1 MEQPPILEN
10 NMLHEEDTICAIASG
25 MGKAAIGIVRI
36 SGQDAVSIV
45 DKVFQNPKGRKLS
58 DLKSYQASYGHIL
71 DPANNQ
77 VIDEVIVLV
86 MKEPH
91 TYTTE
96 DCVEI
101 DCHGGPF
108 VMQKVMDLLVRNGAR
123 PAEPGEFTKRAF
135 LGGRVDMTEA
145 EAVMDV
151 INSENDLALS
161 SSLHQLSGNLKGK
174 IQELREKIL
183 HNTAFIEAAID
194 DPEHYSLDEFPD
206 ELKETVNELQS
217 QIAKL
222 LSTFDD
228 GRRIHEGIKTA
239 IVGRP
244 NVGKSSVLNMLLGEE
259 RAIVTD
265 IAGTT
270 RDTLEEE
277 VSLGGITL
285 KLIDTAGIRETEDT
299 VEKIGVEKAKKSL
312 EEADLVLFIL
322 DSAEKLSEKDQEIA
336 EQIVGKPTIVLLNK
350 EDAGQ
355 VVGEEDVK
363 SLFAKAN
370 PFAKDETIPCIST
383 SAKLGN
389 GKEELKKLMEDMFF
403 AGDVSYNDQIY
414 ITNSRQKAGLVH
426 ASESLAKVCESI
438 DMGVGED
445 FYTIDLMA
453 AYESLGDIIGEAL
466 EDDLA
471 DKIFK
476 DFCMGK

>member
-45 DKVFQNPKGRKLS
+45 DKVFQNPKGRKLT

-161 SSLHQLSGNLKGK
+161 SS
-174 IQELREKIL
+174 
-183 HNTAFIEAAID
+183 
-194 DPEHYSLDEFPD
+194 
-206 ELKETVNELQS
+206 
-217 QIAKL
+217 
-222 LSTFDD
+222 
-228 GRRIHEGIKTA
+228 
-239 IVGRP
+239 
-244 NVGKSSVLNMLLGEE
+244 
-259 RAIVTD
+259 
-265 IAGTT
+265 
-270 RDTLEEE
+270 
-277 VSLGGITL
+277 
-285 KLIDTAGIRETEDT
+285 
-299 VEKIGVEKAKKSL
+299 
-312 EEADLVLFIL
+312 
-322 DSAEKLSEKDQEIA
+322 
-336 EQIVGKPTIVLLNK
+336 
-350 EDAGQ
+350 
-355 VVGEEDVK
+355 
-363 SLFAKAN
+363 
-370 PFAKDETIPCIST
+370 
-383 SAKLGN
+383 
-389 GKEELKKLMEDMFF
+389 
-403 AGDVSYNDQIY
+403 
-414 ITNSRQKAGLVH
+414 
-426 ASESLAKVCESI
+426 
-438 DMGVGED
+438 
-445 FYTIDLMA
+445 
-453 AYESLGDIIGEAL
+453 
-466 EDDLA
+466 
-471 DKIFK
+471 
-476 DFCMGK
+476 